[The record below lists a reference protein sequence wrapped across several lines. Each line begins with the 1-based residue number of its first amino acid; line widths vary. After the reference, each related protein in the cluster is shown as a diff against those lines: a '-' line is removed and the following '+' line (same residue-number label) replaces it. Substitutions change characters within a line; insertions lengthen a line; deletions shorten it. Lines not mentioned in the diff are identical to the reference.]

1 MLRAGSRVAKVN
13 RGPSLMGS
21 TSGNESEIQS
31 LVEKVQKRATEPR
44 RLAQACAQFGRSRTQ
59 TARTGRGGDLVRSLT
74 CVRPSNMPSLAGE
87 YQDRQTEGGR
97 HRVARNQTPRV
108 RGQRE
113 TEAHRERV
121 RRRRGVVPID
131 DPPLIAFCSRGARIS
146 AGGSAVPRKTSGVL
160 LRRGERGALTR

>member
-1 MLRAGSRVAKVN
+1 MIHHPSILQNLNKFRVIKMLGFKTKELRGSARSCTELRGVDVEEGRTFSFCFVPSSRVAKVN

-74 CVRPSNMPSLAGE
+74 CVRPSNMPRIPE
-87 YQDRQTEGGR
+87 YWPE
-97 HRVARNQTPRV
+97 VA
-108 RGQRE
+108 
-113 TEAHRERV
+113 
-121 RRRRGVVPID
+121 VVYPG
-131 DPPLIAFCSRGARIS
+131 SR
-146 AGGSAVPRKTSGVL
+146 PCPQ
-160 LRRGERGALTR
+160 